1 MRDELQQELAEAFND
16 DLADAMNNFTCSKV
30 TYSGNYNPVT
40 EQYDQEENTTYS
52 GRCILGNY
60 LKDTVKPDDYQVSD
74 VKALLLQNEVTAV
87 PQINDEWVMGSDTYK
102 VINVSKDPVN
112 ATWSCQLRR
121 A

>member
-16 DLADAMNNFTCSKV
+16 DLADALKPFSCTRIIHTGKL
-30 TYSGNYNPVT
+30 NPAT
-40 EQYDQEENTTYS
+40 EQYEHQETIQYG

-60 LKDTVKPDDYQVSD
+60 LKDTVKPDNYQVD
-74 VKALLLQNEVTAV
+74 DAKALLLQNEVLV
-87 PQINDEWVMGSDTYK
+87 IPKINDGWLIGSDTYK
-102 VINVSKDPVN
+102 VINVSKDPVS